1 MFALRGQS
9 FTELEKLYK
18 TTLTLL
24 TKNSVLINIIRSKY
38 FKKQINLKNTSV
50 IKITV
55 NRMTP

>member
-38 FKKQINLKNTSV
+38 FKKQINLKHTSI

-55 NRMTP
+55 NRRTP

>member
-18 TTLTLL
+18 TTLTLF

-38 FKKQINLKNTSV
+38 FKKQMNLKNTSV

-55 NRMTP
+55 NRRTP

>member
-38 FKKQINLKNTSV
+38 FKKQMNLKNTSV

-55 NRMTP
+55 NRRTP

>member
-24 TKNSVLINIIRSKY
+24 TKNSVLIDIIRSKY
-38 FKKQINLKNTSV
+38 FKNQINLKNTSV

-55 NRMTP
+55 NRRTP

>member
-9 FTELEKLYK
+9 FTELDNLYK

-38 FKKQINLKNTSV
+38 FKKQMNLKTQV
-50 IKITV
+50 LLK
-55 NRMTP
+55 

>member
-9 FTELEKLYK
+9 FTELEKLHK

-24 TKNSVLINIIRSKY
+24 SKNSVLINIIRSKY
-38 FKKQINLKNTSV
+38 FKNQINLKNTSV

>member
-55 NRMTP
+55 NRRTP